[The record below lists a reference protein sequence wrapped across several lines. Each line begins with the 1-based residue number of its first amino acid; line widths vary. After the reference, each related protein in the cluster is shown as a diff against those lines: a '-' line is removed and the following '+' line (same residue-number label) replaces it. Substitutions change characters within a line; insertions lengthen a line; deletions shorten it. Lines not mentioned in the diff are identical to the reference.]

1 MIRIENRPRSLSTT
15 SREKCVHPG
24 LRPVSVTDAEQLL
37 RSLGPLAEE
46 DEEDEFLKA
55 VLPEPKTPEEAI
67 RCAKLQAKKFL
78 FHNIQQ
84 GLLGMV
90 VWSFTT
96 CMIKCKHRKRI
107 NN

>member
-67 RCAKLQAKKFL
+67 RCAKLQA
-78 FHNIQQ
+78 
-84 GLLGMV
+84 
-90 VWSFTT
+90 T
-96 CMIKCKHRKRI
+96 
-107 NN
+107 